1 MEKTITYVGLD
12 VHKETISVAVAA
24 GGLRWEA
31 RYFGII
37 ENRPTKAGG
46 EAGARGSQT
55 ALLL

>member
-1 MEKTITYVGLD
+1 MEKTITFVGLD

-37 ENRPTKAGG
+37 ENRPA
-46 EAGARGSQT
+46 
-55 ALLL
+55 ALRKLAERLGL